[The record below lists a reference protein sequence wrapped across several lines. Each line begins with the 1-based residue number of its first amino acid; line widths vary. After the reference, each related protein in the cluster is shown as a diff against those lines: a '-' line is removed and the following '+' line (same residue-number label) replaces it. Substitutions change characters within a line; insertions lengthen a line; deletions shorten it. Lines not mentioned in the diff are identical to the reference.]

1 MIDYLKDGNQ
11 MSISVFDNKSNL
23 IILLSRKS
31 EILFLEEKIDKIQ
44 TRGGKDLYEALK
56 GDYEILKLS

>member
-1 MIDYLKDGNQ
+1 
-11 MSISVFDNKSNL
+11 MSISVFDNKFNL

-56 GDYEILKLS
+56 SDYETLKLSRINLKE